1 MSKWWIVINALKSVK
16 LKKATFMACIDQS
29 SKLIKKYKGYRLDV
43 NKSLKQVQICQKKV
57 ILILKRHLLN

>member
-1 MSKWWIVINALKSVK
+1 MSKWWMVINALISVK
-16 LKKATFMACIDQS
+16 LKKATFMGCIDQS
-29 SKLIKKYKGYRLDV
+29 SKLIKKYKGYRLDA